1 MTIEMAL
8 PSIFEKLEKS
18 VNAITDICKSNG
30 SLSKGML
37 QIQRERDLALENS
50 QLLVN
55 YNRIAPSIVRE

>member
-37 QIQRERDLALENS
+37 QIQRERERDVE
-50 QLLVN
+50 
-55 YNRIAPSIVRE
+55 I